1 MPEIMCKIDGSE
13 LERLI
18 RKYPEISRDVREA
31 KILEALALLESA
43 VKKGTPYGAGPI
55 HLRDTV
61 HGKVRVRGQKVTGIL
76 GTPMEHGMPVE
87 MGTKPHFP
95 PIGPLEFWVEKKLG
109 IEDEKQA
116 RSVAYAIA
124 WKIKRKGTEGKEMF
138 KGGLDENEHRVM
150 SILQDIGPEIVRRA
164 GRVS

>member
-109 IEDEKQA
+109 LSGREA
-116 RSVAYAIA
+116 RSVAFLIARAISV
-124 WKIKRKGTEGKEMF
+124 RGTKAAHMFEEGF
-138 KGGLDENEHRVM
+138 GENEARVVR
-150 SILQDIGPEIVRRA
+150 ILNEIADDIARMV
-164 GRVS
+164 